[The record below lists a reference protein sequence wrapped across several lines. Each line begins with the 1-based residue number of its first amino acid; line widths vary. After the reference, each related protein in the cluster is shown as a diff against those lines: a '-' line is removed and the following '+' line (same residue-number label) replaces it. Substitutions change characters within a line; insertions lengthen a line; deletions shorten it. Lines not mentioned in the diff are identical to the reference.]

1 MERML
6 GEHIAF
12 YAKQKRRLQENLNKD
27 PWDVDLLRRQI
38 VATQTI
44 IDALKAFPTCQCGKQ
59 GMNTNPG

>member
-38 VATQTI
+38 VATQAI
-44 IDALKAFPTCQCGKQ
+44 IDALKAFPTASVASRG
-59 GMNTNPG
+59 